1 MVVGGR
7 VRYCT
12 SSRGLVG
19 VHTGHRPRGDAQQQQ
34 QAFAL
39 LARADRPYTA
49 LQGGLACE
57 GRSLATH
64 GTGAP
69 GKDGVPSDSCI
80 FSVLRQ

>member
-7 VRYCT
+7 VREST

-19 VHTGHRPRGDAQQQQ
+19 VHTGYRPIGDAQQQ

-49 LQGGLACE
+49 SQGGLACE

-64 GTGAP
+64 GHGAP
-69 GKDGVPSDSCI
+69 GRDVVPSDSCI